1 MQTLRTAYTKYRM
14 KCTVASAFHWPSLP
28 IESGAPIGLLCKIIF
43 IIIPYSME
51 KHFHSRVMSEVYTAD
66 DAVDILYNNGWICS

>member
-1 MQTLRTAYTKYRM
+1 MRTLRTAYTKYRM
-14 KCTVASAFHWPSLP
+14 KCTVASAFHWPSLL

-51 KHFHSRVMSEVYTAD
+51 KHFYS
-66 DAVDILYNNGWICS
+66 